1 MKEDDKVTT
10 ALVLGLIIGF
20 LLGLFIIWFGSQL
33 QSRYRILIIRDSG
46 EKSISKL
53 SSSGPA
59 YKLYEGTKLEGLHSV
74 RIIRE
79 IEKKYKEK

>member
-1 MKEDDKVTT
+1 MSNDDKVAG
-10 ALVLGLIIGF
+10 ALVGGLIIGF
-20 LLGLFIIWFGSQL
+20 FVGMFIIWQGSQL
-33 QSRYRILIIRDSG
+33 QSRYRVLIISDSG

-59 YKLYEGTKLEGLHSV
+59 YQLYEGTELEGLHSV

>member
-1 MKEDDKVTT
+1 MKEDDRVATGFII
-10 ALVLGLIIGF
+10 GLFIGF
-20 LLGLFIIWFGSQL
+20 LVGMFVFWQGSQL
-33 QSRYRILIIRDSG
+33 QSRYRVLIISDSG
-46 EKSISKL
+46 EKSINEI